1 MTTDHIM
8 AMDGALVIRTIGGG
22 ILVGTTGVLGF
33 GNQTII
39 IHGTVHGT
47 THGTILTVSTAVI
60 IIMAILIMD
69 TMVTE
74 DVLTPT
80 LTAEDRG
87 LDMEIQE
94 V

>member
-8 AMDGALVIRTIGGG
+8 AMDGALVFRTIGGG
-22 ILVGTTGVLGF
+22 ILVGTTGVLDF

-47 THGTILTVSTAVI
+47 THGTILTVFTAVI

-74 DVLTPT
+74 DVLC
-80 LTAEDRG
+80 LTSMGAE
-87 LDMEIQE
+87 